1 MTASSPVEDKAR
13 TRESS
18 GTWRLLHGEV
28 ARDVAPGGALRPSLA
43 EVVVEQGVDE
53 ELGGFAQAVVQR
65 GRWARRSGG
74 LRDGQRGDFLG
85 HRVSNATFD
94 RELGHSS
101 SAPPLDALTEV
112 HLSSIYWTP
121 GGNELWRLKED
132 DEVVKREKL
141 GERIKRIRQAR
152 ELGLRETAAK
162 VGISSTYLSRIENC
176 QDPTPPKEK
185 VIRDLA
191 AVLEDDF
198 DELMRLAGR
207 VPEDVQKVLK
217 ADPQMATFLRT
228 ARQQKVTGTEL
239 LEMLDARRK
248 RGGR

>member
-1 MTASSPVEDKAR
+1 MATSC
-13 TRESS
+13 
-18 GTWRLLHGEV
+18 
-28 ARDVAPGGALRPSLA
+28 
-43 EVVVEQGVDE
+43 
-53 ELGGFAQAVVQR
+53 
-65 GRWARRSGG
+65 
-74 LRDGQRGDFLG
+74 G
-85 HRVSNATFD
+85 H
-94 RELGHSS
+94 
-101 SAPPLDALTEV
+101 
-112 HLSSIYWTP
+112 
-121 GGNELWRLKED
+121 LKED

-152 ELGLRETAAK
+152 ELGLRETATK

>member
-1 MTASSPVEDKAR
+1 M
-13 TRESS
+13 
-18 GTWRLLHGEV
+18 
-28 ARDVAPGGALRPSLA
+28 
-43 EVVVEQGVDE
+43 
-53 ELGGFAQAVVQR
+53 
-65 GRWARRSGG
+65 
-74 LRDGQRGDFLG
+74 
-85 HRVSNATFD
+85 
-94 RELGHSS
+94 
-101 SAPPLDALTEV
+101 
-112 HLSSIYWTP
+112 
-121 GGNELWRLKED
+121 
-132 DEVVKREKL
+132 VKREKL
-141 GERIKRIRQAR
+141 GERLKRIRQER

-239 LEMLDARRK
+239 LEMLDARKK